1 MNQMANHAY
10 ASIRDFGDLLD
21 YLRDREAGPTVLS
34 STRFCEIL
42 GIDTELLAEL
52 ASVPG
57 SAAGPVSAWEGVQC
71 FIRATLRVLHAA
83 SDLNGDI
90 ERTVVWF
97 RNEPL
102 VPFGHETAER
112 LVAKGR
118 VDDVIR
124 YVTSLD
130 AGVAG

>member
-1 MNQMANHAY
+1 M
-10 ASIRDFGDLLD
+10 
-21 YLRDREAGPTVLS
+21 
-34 STRFCEIL
+34 
-42 GIDTELLAEL
+42 
-52 ASVPG
+52 
-57 SAAGPVSAWEGVQC
+57 QC
-71 FIRATLRVLHAA
+71 FIRATLRALHAD
-83 SDLNGDI
+83 SDMNGDI

-124 YVTSLD
+124 YVMSLD